1 MMVSVQVLS
10 GLERRMEVSVPATRV
25 EQQVD
30 ARLIAISRDANI
42 KGFRKG
48 RAPIHVI
55 KQRFGLQAREDV
67 LNELIRTT
75 FTEAVQRESLMPA
88 GGPRIEPLSAG
99 KGEDLRYA
107 AVFEVY
113 PEVAV
118 QGVDGMALM
127 RPTAEVAEADV
138 DAMIDSLRKQRP
150 NFVATARGCQDGD
163 RVTVDFDGTLD
174 GEAFAGGKAEN
185 FVVQLGAGRMLKG
198 FEDGIRGVAAG
209 ETRTFPVEFPPQ
221 YPAANLAGKT
231 AQFTAVVKTVEEQ
244 QLPEVDDEF
253 CKAFGVFEG
262 GIEALRAEVRENM
275 QRELAQNVRA
285 RLKSQVM
292 DKLVAANPI
301 DLPRTLIEAE
311 IRDMQT
317 EILRRMQQQGGRP
330 QGQLPPKEQFEAGAR
345 RRVALGLVL
354 NELIKG
360 AGITV
365 DMARVE
371 QRLDE
376 LVASYADPADAR
388 NQYLQN
394 EGAMRQLQMV
404 VLEDQVV
411 DYVLGR
417 AQVTDQPATFKDI
430 MNFGAAEAS

>member
-209 ETRTFPVEFPPQ
+209 ETKTFPVEFPPQ

-345 RRVALGLVL
+345 RRVALGLLL

>member
-354 NELIKG
+354 NELIKS

>member
-118 QGVDGMALM
+118 QGVDGMVLM

-209 ETRTFPVEFPPQ
+209 ETKTFPVEFPPQ

-354 NELIKG
+354 NELIKS

>member
-118 QGVDGMALM
+118 QGVDGMALL

-163 RVTVDFDGTLD
+163 RGTVDFDGTLD
-174 GEAFAGGKAEN
+174 GGAFAGRKAEN
-185 FVVQLGAGRMLKG
+185 FVVHLGAGRMLK
-198 FEDGIRGVAAG
+198 
-209 ETRTFPVEFPPQ
+209 
-221 YPAANLAGKT
+221 
-231 AQFTAVVKTVEEQ
+231 
-244 QLPEVDDEF
+244 
-253 CKAFGVFEG
+253 
-262 GIEALRAEVRENM
+262 
-275 QRELAQNVRA
+275 
-285 RLKSQVM
+285 
-292 DKLVAANPI
+292 
-301 DLPRTLIEAE
+301 DL
-311 IRDMQT
+311 
-317 EILRRMQQQGGRP
+317 
-330 QGQLPPKEQFEAGAR
+330 
-345 RRVALGLVL
+345 
-354 NELIKG
+354 
-360 AGITV
+360 
-365 DMARVE
+365 
-371 QRLDE
+371 
-376 LVASYADPADAR
+376 
-388 NQYLQN
+388 
-394 EGAMRQLQMV
+394 
-404 VLEDQVV
+404 
-411 DYVLGR
+411 
-417 AQVTDQPATFKDI
+417 
-430 MNFGAAEAS
+430 